1 MTGTLLDDCF
11 AHDDR
16 LLTHA
21 EALALLQARLRPVVG
36 IEPVAVALAAGRILA
51 EAAVAPRPVPA
62 HDNAAVDGYAFAFA
76 DYDPAL
82 GATLPLAGRAAA
94 GHPLA
99 GAATPGT
106 AVRIFTGAVVPAGT
120 DCIVMQE
127 DVCLEGESAAARVV
141 IPAGL
146 RRGANI
152 RRLGEDVAAG
162 ATVIDAGARLRPQ
175 DLGALASLGH
185 AEVACFKRLRVAIVS
200 SGDEVVRAGQPLQ
213 PGQIYDANGPMLSS
227 LVTNCG
233 ADITDLGVLPDKLEA
248 VKGCLTEASRTFDV
262 IITTGGAS
270 KGEEDH
276 LVAALDG
283 LGKRHLWQLAIKP
296 GRPVSFGQIGS
307 CAFVG
312 LPGNPVSSF
321 VCFLLYVRP
330 LLARLGGA
338 AWTGEPRRFLLPARF
353 EIPNRKQGRREF
365 LRGILHAGS
374 NGPSVDKF
382 ARDGSALITGLRA
395 ADGLI
400 EIAEDVPQVRA
411 GDLVAFIPFSEF
423 GIGG

>member
-21 EALALLQARLRPVVG
+21 EALAMLEARLRPVVG
-36 IEPVAVALAAGRILA
+36 TERVPLAEAAGRILA
-51 EAAVAPRPVPA
+51 EPAVAPRAVPA
-62 HDNAAVDGYAFAFA
+62 HDNAAVDGYAFAFE
-76 DYDPAL
+76 DYAPAR

-94 GHPLA
+94 GHPLE
-99 GAATPGT
+99 GAAAPRT

-127 DVCLEGESAAARVV
+127 DVRLESDAAGARVA
-141 IPAGL
+141 IPPGL
-146 RRGANI
+146 KRGANI
-152 RRLGEDVAAG
+152 RRMGEDVAAG
-162 ATVIDAGARLRPQ
+162 TTVVGAGTRLRPQ

-185 AEVACFKRLRVAIVS
+185 ADVTCFKRLRVAIVS
-200 SGDEVVRAGQPLQ
+200 SGDEVVRAGQPLR
-213 PGQIYDANGPMLSS
+213 PGQIYDANAPMLAS
-227 LVTNCG
+227 LVTGCG
-233 ADITDLGVLPDKLEA
+233 ADVRDLGVLPDKLDA
-248 VKGCLTEASRTFDV
+248 VKASLAEAAGRFDV

-276 LVAALDG
+276 LVAALDA

-296 GRPVSFGQIGS
+296 GRPVSFGQIGA

-321 VCFLLYVRP
+321 VCFLLYVHP
-330 LLARLGGA
+330 LLNRLGGA
-338 AWTGEPRRFLLPARF
+338 AWRGQPRRFLLPARF
-353 EIPNRKQGRREF
+353 AIPNRKLGRREF
-365 LRGILHAGS
+365 LRGILHETPD
-374 NGPSVDKF
+374 GPMVDKF

-400 EIAEDVPQVRA
+400 DIAEDVPQVA
-411 GDLVAFIPFSEF
+411 VGDLVAFIPFAEF